1 MQIELCPMF
10 KSVKEVELFLKYVNN
25 KSKSTLLFETPA
37 SISRMNQIIE
47 INDFDEAY
55 IGLNDLKIAFD
66 LDFYLNFCQEA
77 CLNICQRFSM
87 LIKLIL
93 DLEA

>member
-1 MQIELCPMF
+1 
-10 KSVKEVELFLKYVNN
+10 
-25 KSKSTLLFETPA
+25 
-37 SISRMNQIIE
+37 MNQIIE

-66 LDFYLNFCQEA
+66 LDFLFEFLSEA